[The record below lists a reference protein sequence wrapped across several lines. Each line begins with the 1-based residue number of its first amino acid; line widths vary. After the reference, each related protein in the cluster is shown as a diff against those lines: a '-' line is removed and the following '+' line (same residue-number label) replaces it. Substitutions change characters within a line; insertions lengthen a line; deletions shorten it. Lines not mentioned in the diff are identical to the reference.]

1 MCSHVVGDT
10 SRHVGGGSSSSASGG
25 GGGVGS
31 AASSMTVEGSGR
43 GARIG
48 LQVSGTG
55 VGRGS
60 PASGVVSRG
69 SPRGPGA
76 WGVSS
81 VKVCLVWWTVHL
93 VFVLALGVV
102 SRVFT
107 CHVISL
113 ERVIVLSCHV
123 YEESFRGIRRVECG
137 VNLCEFVLMLST
149 TWR

>member
-1 MCSHVVGDT
+1 MVQATAQGMGEQGVV
-10 SRHVGGGSSSSASGG
+10 HQLQV

-81 VKVCLVWWTVHL
+81 FKVCLVWWTVHL
-93 VFVLALGVV
+93 VLVLA
-102 SRVFT
+102 
-107 CHVISL
+107 
-113 ERVIVLSCHV
+113 
-123 YEESFRGIRRVECG
+123 
-137 VNLCEFVLMLST
+137 
-149 TWR
+149 